1 MEDQEVASV
10 NTGDPEAALY
20 HAERRVLKIQTK
32 LYQWACGDPGHP
44 QAHLGL
50 TESPL
55 R

>member
-10 NTGDPEAALY
+10 NTGDPETPLY
-20 HAERRVLKIQTK
+20 WTGRRVLKIQTK
-32 LYQWACGDPGHP
+32 LYQGACQTD
-44 QAHLGL
+44 LGL